1 MQAVAHVIA
10 VLAIAGAVVS
20 WGVGAWFYVQT
31 LRAISDVTDGR
42 GLMLRAI
49 FSWMFVAGRLRGEA
63 VEHSTRVNK
72 AIVAFLVC
80 LTVAIVAISQ
90 GPILRGCPARA

>member
-31 LRAISDVTDGR
+31 LRAISDMPDGR
-42 GLMLRAI
+42 GPMLCAI

-63 VEHSTRVNK
+63 AEHSTRVNK

-80 LTVAIVAISQ
+80 LTVAIVAISA
-90 GPILRGCPARA
+90 GTNLARMPR